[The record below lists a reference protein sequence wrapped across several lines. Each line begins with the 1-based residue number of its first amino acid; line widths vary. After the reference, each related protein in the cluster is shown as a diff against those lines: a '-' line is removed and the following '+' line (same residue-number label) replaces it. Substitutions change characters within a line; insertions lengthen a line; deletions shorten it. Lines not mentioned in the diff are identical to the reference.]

1 MIVVSETKKIST
13 ETSGG
18 GLSNLFAYL
27 YKQQFSIFLSRLQ
40 RESSHVFVAVIW
52 IVVQWKCLLR
62 SLVVYHY
69 DLEMWFS
76 FSPVFS
82 QSIRKIN
89 EIYLPRNFTR
99 NLFILY
105 FYLLS
110 FSAVFSIFCFKW
122 ISIGREW
129 PTLFFAALCDF
140 SIFSSVFY
148 WFVYFP
154 FSSFPRVQIASL
166 FLRWLSLFFIKLG
179 VSYFSINFPAYMHK
193 IVYYPVEN
201 MKNGRIGNWNFV
213 GSVGR
218 KGQRV
223 IPHILLV
230 EIAAIAF
237 NHISDAS
244 RKLSHEW
251 KTFYLYF
258 ILFCGSS
265 RVIWRHLRTS
275 GEAS

>member
-1 MIVVSETKKIST
+1 MFIPSDKYAFSMYLISPKISNRRGTEKVKKMKSSCWLSLSETKKIST

-52 IVVQWKCLLR
+52 IVVQWNFLLR
-62 SLVVYHY
+62 SLVVYHC

-110 FSAVFSIFCFKW
+110 FSAVFPSFA
-122 ISIGREW
+122 SSEW
-129 PTLFFAALCDF
+129 A
-140 SIFSSVFY
+140 
-148 WFVYFP
+148 
-154 FSSFPRVQIASL
+154 
-166 FLRWLSLFFIKLG
+166 
-179 VSYFSINFPAYMHK
+179 
-193 IVYYPVEN
+193 
-201 MKNGRIGNWNFV
+201 
-213 GSVGR
+213 
-218 KGQRV
+218 
-223 IPHILLV
+223 
-230 EIAAIAF
+230 
-237 NHISDAS
+237 
-244 RKLSHEW
+244 
-251 KTFYLYF
+251 
-258 ILFCGSS
+258 
-265 RVIWRHLRTS
+265 
-275 GEAS
+275 